1 MKRFLIITAF
11 AVQIITACGQGNATA
26 GQTGNATDKDTTW
39 YANRVEEINTEA
51 GKLTEEYKAIIVS
64 GPQSDASNARI
75 KQLREKYDSL
85 TNVMK
90 GTILEIAQKFKDST
104 FPAQFFQGDIEYIL
118 SYDELKTVCDPKS
131 AYYNAPE
138 LKMARAMLAALEKR
152 HPGMQYKELTM
163 QDMNGKTVKLSDW
176 AGKGKYV
183 LVDFWASWCG
193 PCRMEMPNVVK
204 AYNNFKDKNFEVV
217 GVSFDQKKDAW
228 KAAVNQLGM
237 TWPQMSDLKGWQSAA
252 HDVYGINSIPAN
264 ILLDPK
270 GKIIATDLRG
280 ENLQKELA
288 KVLK

>member
-1 MKRFLIITAF
+1 MKRFLIIAAF

-26 GQTGNATDKDTTW
+26 GKTDSGTDKDTTW
-39 YANRVEEINTEA
+39 YANRVEEINAE
-51 GKLTEEYKAIIVS
+51 GEKLSEEYKTVAS
-64 GPQSDASNARI
+64 GPQSDASKARI
-75 KQLREKYDSL
+75 KQLNERYDSL

-104 FPAQFFQGDIEYIL
+104 FPAQFFQGDIAYIL

-138 LKMARAMLAALEKR
+138 LKMAKTMLAALEKR

-228 KAAVNQLGM
+228 TAAVKQLGM

>member
-1 MKRFLIITAF
+1 MKRFLIIAAF

-39 YANRVEEINTEA
+39 YANRVEEINAE
-51 GKLTEEYKAIIVS
+51 GEKLSEEYKTIAS
-64 GPQSDASNARI
+64 GPQTDDSKARI
-75 KQLREKYDSL
+75 KQLNERYDSL

-104 FPAQFFQGDIEYIL
+104 FPAQFFQGNIAYIL

-138 LKMARAMLAALEKR
+138 LKMAKTMLAALEKR
-152 HPGMQYKELTM
+152 HPGLQYKELTM

-204 AYNNFKDKNFEVV
+204 AYNKFKDKNLEVV

-228 KAAVNQLGM
+228 TAAVKQLGM

>member
-39 YANRVEEINTEA
+39 YANRVEEINAE
-51 GKLTEEYKAIIVS
+51 GEKLSEEYKTVAS
-64 GPQSDASNARI
+64 GPQSDASKARI
-75 KQLREKYDSL
+75 KQLNERYDSL

-228 KAAVNQLGM
+228 TAAVKQLGM

-270 GKIIATDLRG
+270 GKIIAIDLRG
-280 ENLQKELA
+280 EDLQKELA

>member
-1 MKRFLIITAF
+1 MKRFLIIAAF

-39 YANRVEEINTEA
+39 YANRVEEINAE
-51 GKLTEEYKAIIVS
+51 GEKLSEEYKTVAS
-64 GPQSDASNARI
+64 GPQSDASKARI
-75 KQLREKYDSL
+75 KQLNERYDSL

-104 FPAQFFQGDIEYIL
+104 FPAQFFQGDIAYIL

-138 LKMARAMLAALEKR
+138 LKMAKTMLAALEKR
-152 HPGMQYKELTM
+152 HPGLQYKELTM

-228 KAAVNQLGM
+228 TAAVKQLGM

-252 HDVYGINSIPAN
+252 HDVYDINSIPAN

>member
-1 MKRFLIITAF
+1 MKRFLIIAAF

-39 YANRVEEINTEA
+39 YANRVEEINAE
-51 GKLTEEYKAIIVS
+51 GEKLSEEYKTVAS
-64 GPQSDASNARI
+64 GPQSDASKARI
-75 KQLREKYDSL
+75 KQLNERYDSL

-104 FPAQFFQGDIEYIL
+104 FPAQFFQGDIAYIL

-270 GKIIATDLRG
+270 GKIIAIDLRG
-280 ENLQKELA
+280 EDLQKELA

>member
-1 MKRFLIITAF
+1 MKRFLIIAAF

-39 YANRVEEINTEA
+39 YANRVEEINAE
-51 GKLTEEYKAIIVS
+51 GEKLSEEYKTVAS
-64 GPQSDASNARI
+64 GPQSDASKARI
-75 KQLREKYDSL
+75 KQLNERYDSL

-104 FPAQFFQGDIEYIL
+104 FPAQFFQGDIAYIL

-138 LKMARAMLAALEKR
+138 LKMAKTMLAALEKR
-152 HPGMQYKELTM
+152 HPGLQYKELTM

-228 KAAVNQLGM
+228 TAAVKQLGM

>member
-26 GQTGNATDKDTTW
+26 GQTDSGTDKDTTW
-39 YANRVEEINTEA
+39 YANRIEEINTEA
-51 GKLTEEYKAIIVS
+51 GKLTEEYKTIAS

-104 FPAQFFQGDIEYIL
+104 FPAQFFQGDIAYIL

-163 QDMNGKTVKLSDW
+163 QDMNGKTVKLSNW

-264 ILLDPK
+264 ILLDPE
-270 GKIIATDLRG
+270 GKIIAIDLRG
-280 ENLQKELA
+280 EDLQRELA

>member
-1 MKRFLIITAF
+1 MVCQPYRR
-11 AVQIITACGQGNATA
+11 
-26 GQTGNATDKDTTW
+26 DKH
-39 YANRVEEINTEA
+39 RG
-51 GKLTEEYKAIIVS
+51 GKLTEEYKTIAS

-104 FPAQFFQGDIEYIL
+104 FPAQFFQGDIAYIL

-264 ILLDPK
+264 ILLDPE
-270 GKIIATDLRG
+270 GKIIAIDLRG
-280 ENLQKELA
+280 EDLQKELA

>member
-1 MKRFLIITAF
+1 MKRFLIIAAF

-39 YANRVEEINTEA
+39 YANRVEEINAE
-51 GKLTEEYKAIIVS
+51 GEKLSEEYKTVAS
-64 GPQSDASNARI
+64 GPQTDASKARI
-75 KQLREKYDSL
+75 EQLNERYDSL

-104 FPAQFFQGDIEYIL
+104 FPAQFFQGDIAYIL

-138 LKMARAMLAALEKR
+138 LKMAKTMLAALEKR
-152 HPGMQYKELTM
+152 HPGLQYKELTM

-204 AYNNFKDKNFEVV
+204 AYNDFKDKNFEVV

-228 KAAVNQLGM
+228 TAAVKQLGM

>member
-1 MKRFLIITAF
+1 MKRFLIIAAF

-26 GQTGNATDKDTTW
+26 GKTDSGTDKDTTW
-39 YANRVEEINTEA
+39 YANRIEEINTEA
-51 GKLTEEYKAIIVS
+51 GKLTEEYKTIAS

-104 FPAQFFQGDIEYIL
+104 FPAQFFQGDIAYIL

-176 AGKGKYV
+176 AAR
-183 LVDFWASWCG
+183 ASMSSSTSGLPGVGRAAWRCLTSLRLTTTSRIRTSRWSASASTRR
-193 PCRMEMPNVVK
+193 RMHGRRP
-204 AYNNFKDKNFEVV
+204 
-217 GVSFDQKKDAW
+217 
-228 KAAVNQLGM
+228 
-237 TWPQMSDLKGWQSAA
+237 
-252 HDVYGINSIPAN
+252 
-264 ILLDPK
+264 
-270 GKIIATDLRG
+270 
-280 ENLQKELA
+280 
-288 KVLK
+288 

>member
-39 YANRVEEINTEA
+39 YANRVEEINAE
-51 GKLTEEYKAIIVS
+51 GEKLSEEYKTVAS
-64 GPQSDASNARI
+64 GPQSDASKARI
-75 KQLREKYDSL
+75 KQLNERYDSL

-104 FPAQFFQGDIEYIL
+104 FPAQFFQGDIAYIL

-138 LKMARAMLAALEKR
+138 LKMAKTMLAALEKR

-228 KAAVNQLGM
+228 TAAVKQLGM

>member
-1 MKRFLIITAF
+1 MKRFLIIAAF

-39 YANRVEEINTEA
+39 YANRVEEINAE
-51 GKLTEEYKAIIVS
+51 GEKLSEEYKTVAS
-64 GPQSDASNARI
+64 GPQSDASKARI
-75 KQLREKYDSL
+75 KQLNERYDSL

-104 FPAQFFQGDIEYIL
+104 FPAQFFQGDIAYIL

>member
-1 MKRFLIITAF
+1 MKRFLIIAAF

-39 YANRVEEINTEA
+39 YANRVEEINAE
-51 GKLTEEYKAIIVS
+51 GEKLSEEYKTVAS
-64 GPQSDASNARI
+64 GPQSDASKARI
-75 KQLREKYDSL
+75 KQLNERYDSL

-104 FPAQFFQGDIEYIL
+104 FPAQFFQGDIAYIL

-138 LKMARAMLAALEKR
+138 LKMAKTMLAALEKR

-228 KAAVNQLGM
+228 TAAVKQLGM

-264 ILLDPK
+264 ILLDPE
-270 GKIIATDLRG
+270 GKIIAIDLRG
-280 ENLQKELA
+280 EDLQKELA

>member
-39 YANRVEEINTEA
+39 YANRVEEINAE
-51 GKLTEEYKAIIVS
+51 GEKLSEEYKTVAS
-64 GPQSDASNARI
+64 GPQSDASKARI
-75 KQLREKYDSL
+75 KQLNERYDSL

-104 FPAQFFQGDIEYIL
+104 FPAQFFQGDIAYIL

-228 KAAVNQLGM
+228 TAAVKQLGM

-270 GKIIATDLRG
+270 GKIIAIDLRG
-280 ENLQKELA
+280 EDLQRSLQRC
-288 KVLK
+288 

>member
-1 MKRFLIITAF
+1 MKRFLIIAAF

-39 YANRVEEINTEA
+39 YANRVEEINAE
-51 GKLTEEYKAIIVS
+51 GEKLSEEYKTVAS
-64 GPQSDASNARI
+64 GPQSDASKARI
-75 KQLREKYDSL
+75 KQLNERYDSL

-138 LKMARAMLAALEKR
+138 LKMAKTMLAALEKR
-152 HPGMQYKELTM
+152 HPGLQYKELTM

-228 KAAVNQLGM
+228 TAAVKQLGM

>member
-1 MKRFLIITAF
+1 MKRFLIIAAF

-39 YANRVEEINTEA
+39 YANRVEEINAE
-51 GKLTEEYKAIIVS
+51 GEKLSEEYKTVAS
-64 GPQSDASNARI
+64 GPQSDASKARI
-75 KQLREKYDSL
+75 KQLNERYDSL
-85 TNVMK
+85 TKVMK

-104 FPAQFFQGDIEYIL
+104 FPAQFFQGDIAYIL

-138 LKMARAMLAALEKR
+138 LKMARTMLAALEKR
-152 HPGMQYKELTM
+152 HPGLLYKELTM

-228 KAAVNQLGM
+228 TAAVKQLGM

-264 ILLDPK
+264 ILLDPE
-270 GKIIATDLRG
+270 GKIIAIDLRG
-280 ENLQKELA
+280 EDLQKELA

>member
-1 MKRFLIITAF
+1 MKRFLIIAAF

-39 YANRVEEINTEA
+39 YANRVEEINAE
-51 GKLTEEYKAIIVS
+51 GEKLSEEYKTVAS
-64 GPQSDASNARI
+64 GPQSDASKARI
-75 KQLREKYDSL
+75 KQLNERYDSL

-104 FPAQFFQGDIEYIL
+104 FPAQFFQGDIAYIL

-138 LKMARAMLAALEKR
+138 LEMAKTMLAALEKR

-228 KAAVNQLGM
+228 TAAVKQLGM

-264 ILLDPK
+264 ILLDPE
-270 GKIIATDLRG
+270 GKIIAIDLRG
-280 ENLQKELA
+280 EDLQKELA

>member
-1 MKRFLIITAF
+1 MKRFLIIAAF

-39 YANRVEEINTEA
+39 YANRVEEINAE
-51 GKLTEEYKAIIVS
+51 GEKLSEEYKTVAS
-64 GPQSDASNARI
+64 GPQSDASKARI
-75 KQLREKYDSL
+75 KQLNERYDSL

-104 FPAQFFQGDIEYIL
+104 FPAQFFQGDIAYIL

-138 LKMARAMLAALEKR
+138 LKMAKTMLAALEKR

-193 PCRMEMPNVVK
+193 SCRMEMPNVVK

-228 KAAVNQLGM
+228 TAAVKQLGM